1 MASARAFPCC
11 PKTVRQPA
19 EARASKPPRNATGR
33 RLGRQPRPC
42 AAVRIV
48 EPLRTR
54 LQHLPVCPCSAAWLD
69 LSTSRATATRW
80 LASLLR
86 SVEPSAMVQPP
97 MAQPPTCT
105 CDRANRS
112 ALRRLA
118 VYLYH
123 ARLMETN
130 RLAPVSRQAARA
142 ARGLGH
148 NCGAR
153 RCSLPSTL
161 ARAAHNL
168 QRGGRAIGKAA

>member
-1 MASARAFPCC
+1 
-11 PKTVRQPA
+11 
-19 EARASKPPRNATGR
+19 
-33 RLGRQPRPC
+33 
-42 AAVRIV
+42 
-48 EPLRTR
+48 
-54 LQHLPVCPCSAAWLD
+54 
-69 LSTSRATATRW
+69 
-80 LASLLR
+80 
-86 SVEPSAMVQPP
+86 MVQPP

-153 RCSLPSTL
+153 RCSLQSTL

-168 QRGGRAIGKAA
+168 QRGGRAIGKAAWGLARDLSYWRWTTMEERRKAHRLRCALFLRQRAHTRSGLSWRVAGNAWL